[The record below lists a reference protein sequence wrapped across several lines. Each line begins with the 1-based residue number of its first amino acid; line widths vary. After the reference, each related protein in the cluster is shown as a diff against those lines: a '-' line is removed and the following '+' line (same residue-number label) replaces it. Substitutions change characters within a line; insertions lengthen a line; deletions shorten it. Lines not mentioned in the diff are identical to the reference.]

1 MSEGYIGLGPTYG
14 FFNKQNIAGSTATTY
29 NLDFDCVSAN
39 GLIVSLDGIVQEPGY
54 AYSVGRSATGVAQI
68 VFAEALPVTT
78 ISSSLSATS
87 GASLITGFTAA
98 QVSNLVVGQGV
109 SGNTNIPED
118 TFIASKPSSTSITIT
133 NAVSAAFTNQSITFG
148 SRIYVVYL
156 GNVLQT
162 ASSSTVNT
170 QPLIEMFNGDGTAQS
185 VSLGRTPP
193 TAGSIAVFL
202 DGVFQ
207 RGGGNAFSLSGGAI
221 TFTGATTSGTNNI
234 VVMHLATEDNRVTNT
249 TQDAAVTNAKLNLDY
264 SNASYRAPTVDAA
277 TQAGSGW
284 SDPQQSDT
292 TWELNKANAST
303 NYGVNDILV
312 YLNGVCLIPTT
323 DYTISGRIMT
333 LTGGVP
339 PVGSNLVV
347 RYLPLVG

>member
-14 FFNKQNIAGSTATTY
+14 FFNKQNIAGSAATTY

-68 VFAEALPVTT
+68 VFAEALPVTNIT
-78 ISSSLSATS
+78 GLTTTAGSATVS
-87 GASLITGFTAA
+87 GFTTA
-98 QVSNLVVGQGV
+98 QTANLVVGQ
-109 SGNTNIPED
+109 SITGNTNIPAD
-118 TFIASKPSSTSITIT
+118 TFIATVGSTSITMT
-133 NAVSAAFTNQSITFG
+133 NSASASGTGQTVSFG
-148 SRIYVVYL
+148 SRIYIVFM

-170 QPLIEMFNGDGTAQS
+170 QPLIEMFNGDGTAQT

-207 RGGGNAFSLSGGAI
+207 RGGGNAFSLAGGAI

-234 VVMHLATEDNRVTNT
+234 VVMHLATEDNRITNST
-249 TQDAAVTNAKLNLDY
+249 VDGAVTNAKLNLDY
-264 SNASYRAPTVDAA
+264 SNVSYRAPTVNASFSA
-277 TQAGSGW
+277 TTINIKS
-284 SDPQQSDT
+284 
-292 TWELNKANAST
+292 ANAST
-303 NYGVNDILV
+303 NYGVNDVLV
-312 YLNGVCLIPTT
+312 FLNGVCLTPTT
-323 DYTISGRIMT
+323 DYTIGATT
-333 LTGGVP
+333 LTLAGGAP
-339 PVGSNLVV
+339 PAGSNIVV

>member
-14 FFNKQNIAGSTATTY
+14 FFNKQNIAGSAATTY

-78 ISSSLSATS
+78 ISSLAFNT
-87 GASLITGFTAA
+87 GTNTVTGFTTA
-98 QVSNLVVGQGV
+98 QTANLQVGQGV
-109 SGNTNIPED
+109 TGNTSIPAD
-118 TFIASKPSSTSITIT
+118 TFIATVGSTSITLT
-133 NAVSAAFTNQSITFG
+133 NNVTASLTSQNVTFG
-148 SRIYVVYL
+148 SRIYIVFM

-170 QPLIEMFNGDGTAQS
+170 QPLIEMFNGDGTAQT

-207 RGGGNAFSLSGGAI
+207 RGGGNAFSLAGGAI

-264 SNASYRAPTVDAA
+264 SNATYRAPTVDAA
-277 TQAGSGW
+277 TQAGGGW
-284 SDPQQSDT
+284 SSPQQSDT

>member
-78 ISSSLSATS
+78 ISGSLAFNT
-87 GASLITGFTAA
+87 GTNTVTGFTTA
-98 QVSNLVVGQGV
+98 QTANLVVGQGV
-109 SGNTNIPED
+109 TGNVAIPAD
-118 TFIASKPSSTSITIT
+118 TFIATVGSTSITLT
-133 NAVSAAFTNQSITFG
+133 NNVTASLTSQNVTFG
-148 SRIYVVYL
+148 SRIYIVFM

-207 RGGGNAFSLSGGAI
+207 RGGGNAFSLAGGAI

-249 TQDAAVTNAKLNLDY
+249 TQDAAVTNKKLNLDY
-264 SNASYRAPTVDAA
+264 SDATYRAPTVDAA

-284 SDPQQSDT
+284 SSPQQSDT

>member
-14 FFNKQNIAGSTATTY
+14 FFNKQNIAGSAATTY

-39 GLIVSLDGIVQEPGY
+39 GLIVSLDGIVQEPGF

-68 VFAEALPVTT
+68 VFAEALPVTNIT
-78 ISSSLSATS
+78 GLTTTAGSSSV
-87 GASLITGFTAA
+87 TGFTTA
-98 QVSNLVVGQGV
+98 QTSNLVVGQGIT
-109 SGNTNIPED
+109 GNTNIPAD
-118 TFIASKPSSTSITIT
+118 TFIATVGSTSITMT
-133 NAVSAAFTNQSITFG
+133 NNATAGGSGAAANFG
-148 SRIYVVYL
+148 SRIYIVFM

-170 QPLIEMFNGDGTAQS
+170 QPLIEMFNGDGTAQT

-249 TQDAAVTNAKLNLDY
+249 TIDGAVTNKKLNLDY
-264 SNASYRAPTVDAA
+264 SNATYRAPTVDAA

-284 SDPQQSDT
+284 TTPQQSDT

>member
-78 ISSSLSATS
+78 ISSSLAFNT
-87 GASLITGFTAA
+87 GTNTVTGFTTA
-98 QVSNLVVGQGV
+98 QTSNLVVGQGV
-109 SGNTNIPED
+109 TGNVGIPAD
-118 TFIASKPSSTSITIT
+118 TFIATVGSTSITLT
-133 NAVSAAFTNQSITFG
+133 NNVTSSETSQSLTFG
-148 SRIYVVYL
+148 SRIYIVFM
-156 GNVLQT
+156 GNVLQS

-207 RGGGNAFSLSGGAI
+207 RGGGNAFSLAGGAI

-249 TQDAAVTNAKLNLDY
+249 TIDGAVTNKKLNLDY
-264 SNASYRAPTVDAA
+264 SDATYRAPTVDAA

-284 SDPQQSDT
+284 SSPQQSDT

>member
-1 MSEGYIGLGPTYG
+1 MSEGYIGLAPAYG
-14 FFNKQNIAGSTATTY
+14 FFNKQNIAASAATTY
-29 NLDFDCVSAN
+29 DLDFDCVSAN

-54 AYSVGRSATGVAQI
+54 AFSVGRSASNGNAQI

-78 ISSSLSATS
+78 ISGTLAFNTGTATV
-87 GASLITGFTAA
+87 TGFTTA
-98 QVSNLVVGQGV
+98 QTSNLVVGQGV
-109 SGNTNIPED
+109 SGNAAVPAD
-118 TFIASKPSSTSITIT
+118 TFIATVGSTSITLT
-133 NAVSAAFTNQSITFG
+133 NGVTDTLSSQNMTFG
-148 SRIYVVYL
+148 SRIYIVFM

-249 TQDAAVTNAKLNLDY
+249 TIDGAVTNKKLNLDY
-264 SNASYRAPTVDAA
+264 SDSNYRAPTV
-277 TQAGSGW
+277 
-284 SDPQQSDT
+284 
-292 TWELNKANAST
+292 NASFAAST
-303 NYGVNDILV
+303 LSIKAASGSVNYGVNDVLV
-312 YLNGVCLIPTT
+312 FLNGVCLTPTT
-323 DYTISGRIMT
+323 DYTISGTT
-333 LTGGVP
+333 LTLQGGAP
-339 PVGSNLVV
+339 PSGSNIVV
-347 RYLPLVG
+347 RYLPLTG